1 MFQHFKTIIQLEQA
15 QKTLENTCRQN
26 ENMMEQLEKSRLE
39 EQNRRQKGDDNLRG
53 SLQKFFRVD
62 AEIQEVIQFLADGR
76 KITIF

>member
-1 MFQHFKTIIQLEQA
+1 
-15 QKTLENTCRQN
+15 
-26 ENMMEQLEKSRLE
+26 MMEQLEKSRLE

>member
-1 MFQHFKTIIQLEQA
+1 MFKHFKTIIQLEQA